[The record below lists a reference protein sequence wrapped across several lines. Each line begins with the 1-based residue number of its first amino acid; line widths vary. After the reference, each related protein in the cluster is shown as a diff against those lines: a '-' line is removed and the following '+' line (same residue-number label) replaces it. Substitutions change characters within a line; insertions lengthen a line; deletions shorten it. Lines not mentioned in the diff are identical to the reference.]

1 MKKARSGKLFRQY
14 ALSYLMVVLIV
25 CLALG
30 AALMALS
37 ARELKKSERSV
48 YRSRTVMAADYIER
62 QFTVMEDIRLKVKMD
77 AQYLPFYLAQNHYND
92 RELIQ
97 SFSKFADYS
106 PWVQEYYLWYLGMG
120 RVFGAKFSYTP
131 EVFLNI
137 VMKMEKAQLLALGDA
152 AGRQGVAFAVPE
164 SRPDTLLACLPLTF
178 SAGAT
183 EKESCLLL
191 FVIKRQQIAQDIS
204 LMTGQAQNAP
214 YALSYNGQ
222 EILSAAVS
230 QPLRG
235 MGTAGRLTLT
245 LDAEGFENGDSL
257 NSFYRMLTVIIVGVA
272 LAGMALALWAAWKNS
287 RPILRLYHQ
296 YAQPSPPRGQFSGPS
311 NELKTIEA
319 LLQEAT
325 ENAFLSRK
333 QLDKQ
338 LEIMNRQRAYLK
350 QQMVMMLISGNES
363 PVVFRQIQEMGY
375 RLDHGMY
382 AVLFI
387 HLEEGGDTEELLK
400 DVEGFSD
407 EEYTLYMAELQAG
420 REYAALLSFEEE
432 EQCQDIVELL
442 GDTLLSRGLRARVQV
457 GRACVSLEQIAASAI
472 EALNQPSIRLPAG
485 SAETAE
491 NEEDVGLRQVLS
503 LAETGAMQQALA
515 LLDALLV
522 QTERRYPSYILRI
535 YILNVLYQR
544 LYHEAVRQGVI
555 AVREVTPGN
564 ADPETLAENMR
575 QLVRSLCAAA
585 QAAPPVKEPCMGG
598 EVSDYVRKNCLD
610 SKICLASTAEALGI
624 STKQVARLLRG
635 EINMT
640 FKEYLVQLRMEEA
653 KKILRDESLSI
664 AETAEKVGYCDISH
678 FIKCFKQ
685 YVGVTPG
692 EWKKLVNAQ

>member
-14 ALSYLMVVLIV
+14 AASYLMVVLIV

-48 YRSRTVMAADYIER
+48 YRSRAVMAADYLER
-62 QFTVMEDIRLKVKMD
+62 QFAVMEDIRLKVQTD
-77 AQYLPFYLAQNHYND
+77 SQYLPFYLAQNHYND
-92 RELIQ
+92 WELLNA
-97 SFSKFADYS
+97 FSRFADYS
-106 PWVQEYYLWYLGMG
+106 PWVHEYYLWYLGMG
-120 RVFGAKFSYTP
+120 RVFGAKNTYTP
-131 EVFLNI
+131 EVFLQR
-137 VMKMEKAQLLALGDA
+137 VMKMEEAELLSLGRQ
-152 AGRQGVAFAVPE
+152 AGRQGVAFTVPE
-164 SRPDTLLACLPLTF
+164 SRPDTLLACLPLTYG
-178 SAGAT
+178 AGAT
-183 EKESCLLL
+183 QKENCLLL
-191 FVIKRQQIAQDIS
+191 FVVKRQQIAQDIA
-204 LMTGQAQNAP
+204 LMTGQAQSAP
-214 YALSYNGQ
+214 YALSYNGW
-222 EILSAAVS
+222 EILSAAIEN
-230 QPLRG
+230 PLRG
-235 MGTAGRLTLT
+235 MGTGGKLTLT
-245 LDAEGFENGDSL
+245 LDEDSFESGDSL
-257 NSFYRMLTVIIVGVA
+257 GAFYRMLTVIIAGVA
-272 LAGMALALWAAWKNS
+272 LAGMALAVWAAWKNS

-296 YAQPSPPRGQFSGPS
+296 YVQSSPPRGHFPGPS
-311 NELKTIEA
+311 NELKTIET
-319 LLQEAT
+319 LLHEAT

-338 LEIMNRQRAYLK
+338 LEIMNLQRAYLK

-363 PVVFRQIQEMGY
+363 PVVSRQIQEMGY

-387 HLEEGGDTEELLK
+387 HLEEGGNTTDLLR

-407 EEYTLYMAELQAG
+407 EEYTLYMAELQSG

-457 GRACVSLEQIAASAI
+457 GRACVSLDQIAAAAI

-485 SAETAE
+485 NAEAAE
-491 NEEDVGLRQVLS
+491 NEEDLGLRQVLS
-503 LAETGAMQQALA
+503 LTETGAMQQALA
-515 LLDALLV
+515 LLDALLL

-544 LYHEAVRQGVI
+544 LYHEAVRRGVI
-555 AVREVTPGN
+555 AVREVPPGN

-575 QLVRSLCAAA
+575 QLVRSLCAAV
-585 QAAPPVKEPCMGG
+585 QAAPPEREACMGG
-598 EVSDYVRKNCLD
+598 EVSEYVRKNCLD
-610 SKICLASTAEALGI
+610 AKICLASTAEALGI

-653 KKILRDESLSI
+653 KKILRDENLSI